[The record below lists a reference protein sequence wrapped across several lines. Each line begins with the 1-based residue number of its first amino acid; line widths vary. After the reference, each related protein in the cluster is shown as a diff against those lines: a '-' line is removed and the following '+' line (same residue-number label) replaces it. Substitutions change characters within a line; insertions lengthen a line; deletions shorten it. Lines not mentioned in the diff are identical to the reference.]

1 MTEKTPLFVQS
12 LHKMKTCNSSKIWHR
27 IIDFIDVYDFPTGR
41 PAKLSSQLWQLSIAA
56 RRFDW
61 PAFLR
66 ALGNRPDKS
75 PQWKPSRS
83 RTHRAFLKSRDST
96 AVPSA
101 PISETPVQCGR
112 KLASDF
118 ILRYVF
124 LR

>member
-12 LHKMKTCNSSKIWHR
+12 LHKMKPCNSSKIWHR

-66 ALGNRPDKS
+66 PSKTGQTNRRNGNLAGHAL
-75 PQWKPSRS
+75 
-83 RTHRAFLKSRDST
+83 T
-96 AVPSA
+96 
-101 PISETPVQCGR
+101 GR
-112 KLASDF
+112 F
-118 ILRYVF
+118 
-124 LR
+124 